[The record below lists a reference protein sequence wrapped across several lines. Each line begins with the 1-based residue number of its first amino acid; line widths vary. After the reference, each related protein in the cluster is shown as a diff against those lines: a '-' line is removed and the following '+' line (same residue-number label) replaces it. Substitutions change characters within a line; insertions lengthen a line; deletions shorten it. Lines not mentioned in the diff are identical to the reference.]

1 MPGGQVADRIG
12 AGVVH
17 GQRVGRGVNGQAGVH
32 EHRAQLLA
40 VPYPYCDPRNW
51 ELQLDLQTGV
61 ESYVAVA
68 LAGVL
73 ILLGSVIVCLEARD
87 NFSDANEKRRMAT
100 AMPL

>member
-1 MPGGQVADRIG
+1 MHELIVGLPSGQKRRFSSAIIP
-12 AGVVH
+12 
-17 GQRVGRGVNGQAGVH
+17 NS
-32 EHRAQLLA
+32 QLLA

>member
-1 MPGGQVADRIG
+1 MQELI
-12 AGVVH
+12 
-17 GQRVGRGVNGQAGVH
+17 VGLPLRPEAAVLVGDH
-32 EHRAQLLA
+32 PELAQLLA

-51 ELQLDLQTGV
+51 ELQLDLQTGVV

>member
-1 MPGGQVADRIG
+1 MAK
-12 AGVVH
+12 
-17 GQRVGRGVNGQAGVH
+17 RVGRAHRRGVVIRDPRLVFLPAPLG
-32 EHRAQLLA
+32 ELLA
-40 VPYPYCDPRNW
+40 ARVGGD
-51 ELQLDLQTGV
+51 
-61 ESYVAVA
+61 AVA